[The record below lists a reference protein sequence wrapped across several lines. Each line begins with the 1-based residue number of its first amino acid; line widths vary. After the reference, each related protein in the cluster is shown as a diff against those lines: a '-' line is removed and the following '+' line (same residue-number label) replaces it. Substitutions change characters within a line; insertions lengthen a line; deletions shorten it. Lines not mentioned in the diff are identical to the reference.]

1 MRECCSGAKDCNR
14 CKAEPEFRV
23 AVSSRRNC
31 VVEGYVASDYR
42 AKHVLK
48 QKAEV
53 AQKQRAVGE
62 KLAKAEIDKVAE
74 AQKEV

>member
-1 MRECCSGAKDCNR
+1 MLQATTE
-14 CKAEPEFRV
+14 
-23 AVSSRRNC
+23 
-31 VVEGYVASDYR
+31 

-53 AQKQRAVGE
+53 AQKQKAVGE

-74 AQKEV
+74 AQKEVVESEFHYSITYGGILFVLLSIPGSLRR